1 MITLMT
7 TSLIELAL
15 IASLSCF
22 ASSSPPAPGFESCVP
37 NDVDLNSVVLNEVQS
52 TTSKPAAKEIT
63 VRQRLTQL
71 KARCKKGKLVDGK
84 GKPIYLY
91 TLVGC
96 WGNPPQDYLEI
107 LKNQEE
113 EIQRLKKKYT
123 VIQISCAQ
131 GDPRLISQNVP

>member
-7 TSLIELAL
+7 TSIIELAL

-22 ASSSPPAPGFESCVP
+22 ALPSPPVAGFEGCVP
-37 NDVDLNSVVLNEVQS
+37 DEVDLSTAIVNEVQ
-52 TTSKPAAKEIT
+52 TTNSKAVVKEIT

-84 GKPIYLY
+84 GQPIYLY
-91 TLVGC
+91 PVVGC

-131 GDPRLISQNVP
+131 GDPRLISQNIP